1 MNRSASFFSFAVT
14 TALALTLAGCASTG
28 GPGGAPSGPAS
39 GPSPAAA
46 GSPSAPAC
54 TSDAC
59 LTKQIESDLLSVVAK
74 DGAVITK
81 ASCRASALKRNAG
94 GSDTVYCKVT
104 ESDGAVSEGYANLI
118 PSQEEITWDPTQV
131 ITEPGS

>member
-1 MNRSASFFSFAVT
+1 MNRAYGLIAI
-14 TALALTLAGCASTG
+14 AAIALTVTGCVSAGDANGT
-28 GPGGAPSGPAS
+28 PSGP
-39 GPSPAAA
+39 PAAA

-54 TSDAC
+54 TSSGC
-59 LTKQIESDLLSVVAK
+59 LTDQIQGDLLSVVAK

-81 ASCRASALKRNAG
+81 ASCKASTLKQNAG

-118 PSQEEITWDPTQV
+118 PSQQEITWDPTDV
-131 ITEPGS
+131 ITEPGG